1 MGKKKCEKLINVGF
15 SNVVF
20 ADKIVAVVVPDSAP
34 IKRLINEARENAKL
48 IDVSCGR
55 KTRAA
60 LISETGHV
68 ILSASTVETLT
79 KRVNE
84 DITE

>member
-1 MGKKKCEKLINVGF
+1 MNRKKCEKLLNVGF

-20 ADKIVAVVVPDSAP
+20 TDKIVAIVLPDSAP
-34 IKRLINEARENAKL
+34 VKRMINEARENAKL
-48 IDVSCGR
+48 IDASCGR

-60 LISETGHV
+60 LISETGHI

-79 KRVNE
+79 RRVNE
-84 DITE
+84 EVTE